1 MLPLRGVWWAVM
13 LECHSAPADMQTRED
28 CHRWSPR
35 AQLRMLQFSI
45 AQLELPAPWGTLQP
59 SGSRSGL
66 RETLSGP
73 NGQVGRWGRQVH
85 PLCPH
90 CREQRSAVSY
100 ISFSLREEF
109 LGHSHCCPIPWIPR
123 DNKVDGAR
131 WAAGQM
137 GAVGRGPSPM
147 VCLSFLPLRLTPPL
161 SHRSP
166 QHGRINAENEPSSRN
181 GAHGARPTG
190 NQLPVC
196 LSISLA
202 ICMHPPSLLF
212 PSLSVCPRF
221 IARKDKGR
229 GHD

>member
-85 PLCPH
+85 PPVPPLQGAALSCILHLFQPPGGVPGTQPLLPNSMDPTRQQGRWGKVGCWADGGCWERPLLPH
-90 CREQRSAVSY
+90 GLPLLPASQAHSTSVTQVTPTWEDQCRE
-100 ISFSLREEF
+100 
-109 LGHSHCCPIPWIPR
+109 
-123 DNKVDGAR
+123 
-131 WAAGQM
+131 
-137 GAVGRGPSPM
+137 
-147 VCLSFLPLRLTPPL
+147 
-161 SHRSP
+161 
-166 QHGRINAENEPSSRN
+166 
-181 GAHGARPTG
+181 
-190 NQLPVC
+190 
-196 LSISLA
+196 
-202 ICMHPPSLLF
+202 
-212 PSLSVCPRF
+212 
-221 IARKDKGR
+221 
-229 GHD
+229 

>member
-85 PLCPH
+85 PP
-90 CREQRSAVSY
+90 V
-100 ISFSLREEF
+100 
-109 LGHSHCCPIPWIPR
+109 
-123 DNKVDGAR
+123 
-131 WAAGQM
+131 
-137 GAVGRGPSPM
+137 
-147 VCLSFLPLRLTPPL
+147 PPL
-161 SHRSP
+161 QGAALSCILHLFQPPGKPCCGRWPRRRALGMFSQLEVSATESK
-166 QHGRINAENEPSSRN
+166 QHFVMPG
-181 GAHGARPTG
+181 
-190 NQLPVC
+190 
-196 LSISLA
+196 
-202 ICMHPPSLLF
+202 
-212 PSLSVCPRF
+212 
-221 IARKDKGR
+221 
-229 GHD
+229 